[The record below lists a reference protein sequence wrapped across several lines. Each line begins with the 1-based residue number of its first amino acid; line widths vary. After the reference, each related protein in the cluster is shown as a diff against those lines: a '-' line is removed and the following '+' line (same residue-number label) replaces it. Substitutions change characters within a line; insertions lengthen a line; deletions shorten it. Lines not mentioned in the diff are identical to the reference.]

1 MRNATFH
8 TRVTCYLDIE
18 PIFSSR
24 HLVLAV
30 SAILSPTPPQ
40 DVYDQSDHYCDED
53 RLQNKLLSIDLA
65 GHDEERSVGIARKS
79 EKTASPVRR
88 KHQGDQNGDGDG

>member
-8 TRVTCYLDIE
+8 TRMKCYLDIG
-18 PIFSSR
+18 PIFWSR
-24 HLVLAV
+24 QFVLAV

-40 DVYDQSDHYCDED
+40 DVYDQSDEYCDED
-53 RLQNKLLSIDLA
+53 RLQNKLLSVDLA

-79 EKTASPVRR
+79 EKTASAVRR
-88 KHQGDQNGDGDG
+88 KHQREHDGKKDG